1 MQEVLSSAGLGK
13 CISGTILF
21 EETLYDKCGTGET
34 FIELLKKQV
43 RMPAPATVSPATC
56 GGIVGWS
63 EAGPR
68 VHMLITARPGDLS
81 IDVQQLIADVL
92 NTNTVE

>member
-1 MQEVLSSAGLGK
+1 MKEVLSCAGLGK

-43 RMPAPATVSPATC
+43 RMPPPLHLPLFRLQSRWCWWQVVS
-56 GGIVGWS
+56 
-63 EAGPR
+63 
-68 VHMLITARPGDLS
+68 RPKMKHVSHG
-81 IDVQQLIADVL
+81 
-92 NTNTVE
+92 